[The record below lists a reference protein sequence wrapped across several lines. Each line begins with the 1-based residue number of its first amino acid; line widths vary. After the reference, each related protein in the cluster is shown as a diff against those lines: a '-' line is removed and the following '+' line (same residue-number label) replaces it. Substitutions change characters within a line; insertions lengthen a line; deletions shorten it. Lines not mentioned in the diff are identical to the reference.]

1 MNGTIDALIQTLT
14 DALVLTANGLLV
26 VLYWLWAHL
35 PVALSWPLAAGVL
48 LVLDADV
55 SRRAGH
61 RPARYGRGAVQRES
75 LWAYA
80 GTPAL
85 AALWTAVGLA
95 APPPIPWIGL
105 AMWACLFVVPLTI
118 ALEREHLL
126 SRLKWML
133 AVYAAAVGAFLIL
146 LKTQLSP
153 AALLAW
159 SRQLGQPGSGEIL
172 ATAVTSS
179 VTPYAALMLWVVGP
193 LMFFGYVAQRFAVHA
208 KTRVS
213 PWATVEDRIRQ
224 LRARGEE

>member
-1 MNGTIDALIQTLT
+1 MDEVLKSIQVIILTL
-14 DALVLTANGLLV
+14 NGLLV
-26 VLYWLWAHL
+26 TLYWLWAHL
-35 PVALSWPLAAGVL
+35 PVALSWPVAAGVM
-48 LVLDADV
+48 VFLDSDV

-61 RPARYGRGAVQRES
+61 RPRRYGRGAAQRES
-75 LWAYA
+75 VTAYL

-85 AALWTAVGLA
+85 AALWTIVGLA

-105 AMWACLFVVPLTI
+105 AMWFCLLIVPLTI

-133 AVYAAAVGAFLIL
+133 AVYACAVGGFLLL

-153 AALLAW
+153 SALLAW
-159 SRQLGQPGSGEIL
+159 SRSLGHPGSGEIL
-172 ATAVTSS
+172 ATAVMSS
-179 VTPYAALMLWVVGP
+179 VTPYAALMLWVIGP
-193 LMFFGYVAQRFAVHA
+193 LMFFGYVAQRFAIHA

-224 LRARGEE
+224 LRARGEEE

>member
-1 MNGTIDALIQTLT
+1 MRELDVIGQSIINTLILI
-14 DALVLTANGLLV
+14 ANGLLV
-26 VLYWLWAHL
+26 VLYWLWDHL

-48 LVLDADV
+48 LLDADV
-55 SRRAGH
+55 SRRSGH
-61 RPARYGRGAVQRES
+61 RPGRYGRGSVQRES
-75 LWAYA
+75 LTVYL
-80 GTPAL
+80 GTPVLAL
-85 AALWTAVGLA
+85 LWTWVGLS

-105 AMWACLFVVPLTI
+105 AMWVCVLAVPWAI

-133 AVYAAAVGAFLIL
+133 TVYTIAAGAFLL
-146 LKTQLSP
+146 LLRTQLSP

-172 ATAVTSS
+172 AQAVVSS
-179 VTPYAALMLWVVGP
+179 VTPYAALMLWVIGP
-193 LMFFGYVAQRFAVHA
+193 LLFFGYVAQRLAVYA
-208 KTRVS
+208 RTRVS